1 MSLLSGIKNMR
12 ACFLPLSTKIT
23 NTMHNVQKI
32 RSYMSKMLSN
42 LVYVDTDHLQYNARA
57 RDKRKNMNFPIK
69 MYQLI

>member
-12 ACFLPLSTKIT
+12 AYFLPLLNKIT

-32 RSYMSKMLSN
+32 RSYMCKILSN
-42 LVYVDTDHLQYNARA
+42 LVYVDTDHLQYNVRA